1 MATGGLYGQAVET
14 VGLYGNS
21 VSFGGTYFEWF
32 IFKESA
38 TAPSTPT
45 GGSWNFQTNVG
56 TAPTGWSTTP
66 PTNPTNI
73 VWASIAIISSLT
85 GSTIT
90 WTAPATWVQPGTPG
104 TSGYSGISGFS
115 GYSGRS
121 GFSGTNGASG
131 ISGYSG
137 SGISGYSGYS
147 GYSGTGTSGYSG
159 YSGAQGASGF
169 SGLSGANGASG
180 TSGFSGYSGYSGSG
194 ISGFSGYSG
203 SGISGFSGFSGFS
216 GSPGVGGYLGYWG
229 SFWNTTTQT
238 AAAINTP
245 YAITLNTAD
254 PLNTGVSVASSSR
267 VTFANVGVYSITF
280 SIQFTNTSTAN
291 GPVQVWLRK
300 NGTDLAD
307 TNSHYDVP
315 DKQGSTF
322 SSEILTVNYVL
333 SLSPGDYIQVYWL
346 TGSTTVQIETLAAG
360 ANYPRTPSIILTATQ
375 VMYNQ
380 SGYSGYSGFSGSG
393 ISGFSGFSGY
403 SGYSGSGVSG
413 YSGYSGSGVSGFSG
427 FSGIS
432 GYSGATGPTVYPGAG
447 IAVSTGSGWGTSLSD
462 PLTGTHGGTG
472 VNNGSNTI
480 TVAGNISFAGA
491 FSQTITSTA
500 TTAVT
505 LPTSGTLISSTTALS
520 GAVTGTP
527 SSTTYLR
534 GDGTWA
540 TVTAGVS
547 QIIAGTNVT
556 ISPTGGTGAV
566 TINATGSSNAYTR
579 TSFTATASQTTFSV
593 TYTVGY
599 IEVFLNGVLLNGTD
613 YTATNGTSIV
623 LAVGASSGDIVET
636 IAYST
641 NAIGTIAASNVTGVL
656 AVANGGT
663 GVSTS
668 TGTGNVVLSTSPTL
682 TTPLL
687 GTPTSGN
694 LSNCTVDGTNAVGFL
709 NIPINSQST
718 AYTLVLAD
726 AGKAIL
732 HPSTDANARTFT
744 IPANSSVAYTVGTA
758 ITFLNMT
765 SNVVTIAINTDT
777 MYLSSAGTTGSRS
790 LAQYGSATA
799 IKMTSTTWLISG
811 SGLT

>member
-744 IPANSSVAYTVGTA
+744 IPANSSVAYPVGTA